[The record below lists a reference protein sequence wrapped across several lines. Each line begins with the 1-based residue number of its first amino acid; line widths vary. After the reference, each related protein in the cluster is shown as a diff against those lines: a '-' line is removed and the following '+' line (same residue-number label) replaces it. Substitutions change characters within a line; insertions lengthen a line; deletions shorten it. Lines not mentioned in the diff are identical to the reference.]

1 MTLRRCTPLCVCCVD
16 AWRAYVR
23 PAAQA
28 TACGL
33 PVRLSDGGAGT
44 LEAKLERR
52 PENPGSTARRP
63 NSWKKRDGQPI
74 GVRTPYVY
82 PTRGYGYVV
91 LELRVHIQCTT
102 VVINNKTVM
111 LRRGAA
117 PQPSGP
123 SPSNSHTLLL
133 PVSSYLCGY
142 MGLSLC
148 VSHSTLP
155 CEWERGGGGTG
166 APRARCI

>member
-1 MTLRRCTPLCVCCVD
+1 MCCVD

-52 PENPGSTARRP
+52 PENPGSMARRP
-63 NSWKKRDGQPI
+63 NSRKKRDGQPI

-91 LELRVHIQCTT
+91 GGASRPRPVGSAAQSRESETQSQTGRGRKTLIENRGSSELWVWH
-102 VVINNKTVM
+102 VN
-111 LRRGAA
+111 RG
-117 PQPSGP
+117 
-123 SPSNSHTLLL
+123 
-133 PVSSYLCGY
+133 V
-142 MGLSLC
+142 
-148 VSHSTLP
+148 
-155 CEWERGGGGTG
+155 
-166 APRARCI
+166 